1 MKNKQTPK
9 LFAGFKCLLFVVS
22 ALILLVIVIAPA
34 RANAQ
39 NKKVKKAQTRK
50 DTATDDKVY
59 EVCEQMPIFEGGDAA
74 LLKYLR
80 ENLKY
85 LRENLKYP
93 DKTKDRGVQG
103 RLIIGFIVE
112 KDGSLTDVKVLRPV
126 DIDLDAEVLRL
137 VKGMPKWIPGRHNG
151 QRVRVRYLLP
161 IHICLQ

>member
-34 RANAQ
+34 SANAQ
-39 NKKVKKAQTRK
+39 DKRGKTTQTRK

-74 LLKYLR
+74 LLKYLG
-80 ENLKY
+80 
-85 LRENLKYP
+85 ENLKYP

-103 RLIIGFIVE
+103 RVVIGFIVE

-151 QRVRVRYLLP
+151 QRVRVKYLLP

>member
-22 ALILLVIVIAPA
+22 ALILLVIVIAPV

-39 NKKVKKAQTRK
+39 DKKGKTTQMRK
-50 DTATDDKVY
+50 DTATDDKIY

-74 LLKYLR
+74 LLKYLG
-80 ENLKY
+80 
-85 LRENLKYP
+85 ENLKYP

-103 RLIIGFIVE
+103 RLVIGFIVE

-126 DIDLDAEVLRL
+126 DIDLDAEVLR
-137 VKGMPKWIPGRHNG
+137 VIKGMPKWIPGRQNG
-151 QRVRVRYLLP
+151 KRVRVRYLLP

>member
-34 RANAQ
+34 SASAQ
-39 NKKVKKAQTRK
+39 DKRGKTTQTRK

-85 LRENLKYP
+85 P

-103 RLIIGFIVE
+103 RLVIGFIVE

>member
-1 MKNKQTPK
+1 MKNKQTPI

-34 RANAQ
+34 SANAQ
-39 NKKVKKAQTRK
+39 DKRGKTTQTRK

-85 LRENLKYP
+85 P
-93 DKTKDRGVQG
+93 DNTKDRGVQG
-103 RLIIGFIVE
+103 RLVIGFIVE

>member
-1 MKNKQTPK
+1 MENKQTTN

-34 RANAQ
+34 SANAQ
-39 NKKVKKAQTRK
+39 DKRGKTTQTRK

-85 LRENLKYP
+85 P
-93 DKTKDRGVQG
+93 DNTKDRGVQG
-103 RLIIGFIVE
+103 RLVIGFIVE

>member
-39 NKKVKKAQTRK
+39 DKREKTTQTRK

-85 LRENLKYP
+85 P

-103 RLIIGFIVE
+103 RLVIGFIVE

-137 VKGMPKWIPGRHNG
+137 VKGMPKWIPGC
-151 QRVRVRYLLP
+151 QDEQLVRVRYNVPVSFRLKP
-161 IHICLQ
+161 ME

>member
-1 MKNKQTPK
+1 M
-9 LFAGFKCLLFVVS
+9 FAGFKCLLFVVS

-39 NKKVKKAQTRK
+39 DKREKTTQTRK

-85 LRENLKYP
+85 P

-103 RLIIGFIVE
+103 RLVIGFIVE

-126 DIDLDAEVLRL
+126 DIDLDAEVLRV
-137 VKGMPKWIPGRHNG
+137 VKGMPKWIPGRQNG
-151 QRVRVRYLLP
+151 KRVRVRYLLP

>member
-1 MKNKQTPK
+1 MKHKQTPI

-34 RANAQ
+34 RASAQ
-39 NKKVKKAQTRK
+39 DKKGKTTQTRK

-85 LRENLKYP
+85 P

-103 RLIIGFIVE
+103 RLVIGFIVE
-112 KDGSLTDVKVLRPV
+112 KDGSLTGVKVLRPV

-151 QRVRVRYLLP
+151 QRVRVRHLLP

>member
-22 ALILLVIVIAPA
+22 ALVLLVIVDAPA
-34 RANAQ
+34 KASAQ
-39 NKKVKKAQTRK
+39 DKKGKTTQTRK

-85 LRENLKYP
+85 P
-93 DKTKDRGVQG
+93 DNTKDRGVQG
-103 RLIIGFIVE
+103 RLVIGFIVE

-151 QRVRVRYLLP
+151 QRVRVRHLLP

>member
-1 MKNKQTPK
+1 MSMNNKQTPN
-9 LFAGFKCLLFVVS
+9 LFPGFKCLLFVVS
-22 ALILLVIVIAPA
+22 ALILLVIVVAPV

-39 NKKVKKAQTRK
+39 DKTEKTTQTRK

-85 LRENLKYP
+85 P

-103 RLIIGFIVE
+103 RLVIGFIVE

-137 VKGMPKWIPGRHNG
+137 VKGMPKWIPGRQNG
-151 QRVRVRYLLP
+151 KRVRVRYLLP

>member
-1 MKNKQTPK
+1 MKNKQAPK

-39 NKKVKKAQTRK
+39 DKREKTTQTHK
-50 DTATDDKVY
+50 DTTTDDKIY

-85 LRENLKYP
+85 P
-93 DKTKDRGVQG
+93 DNTKDRGVQG
-103 RLIIGFIVE
+103 RLVIGFIVE

-126 DIDLDAEVLRL
+126 DIDLDAEVLR
-137 VKGMPKWIPGRHNG
+137 VIKGMPKWIPGRQNG
-151 QRVRVRYLLP
+151 QRVRVKYLLP

>member
-1 MKNKQTPK
+1 MSMKHKQTPK

-34 RANAQ
+34 SANAQ
-39 NKKVKKAQTRK
+39 DKRGKTTQTRK

-85 LRENLKYP
+85 P

-103 RLIIGFIVE
+103 RLVIGFIVE

-126 DIDLDAEVLRL
+126 DIDLDAEVLR
-137 VKGMPKWIPGRHNG
+137 VIKGMPKWIPGRQNG
-151 QRVRVRYLLP
+151 KRVRVRYLLP

>member
-1 MKNKQTPK
+1 MKKKQTPK
-9 LFAGFKCLLFVVS
+9 LFAGFKCLLFAISTLV
-22 ALILLVIVIAPA
+22 LLVIVFAPA
-34 RANAQ
+34 GANAQ
-39 NKKVKKAQTRK
+39 NKKVKKARTHK
-50 DTATDDKVY
+50 DTTTDDKVY
-59 EVCEQMPIFEGGDAA
+59 DVCEQMPTYEGGDAA

-85 LRENLKYP
+85 P
-93 DKTKDRGVQG
+93 DNTKDRGVQG
-103 RLIIGFIVE
+103 RLVIGFIVE

-151 QRVRVRYLLP
+151 QRVRVRHLLP

>member
-34 RANAQ
+34 SANAQ
-39 NKKVKKAQTRK
+39 DKREKTTQTRK

-74 LLKYLR
+74 R
-80 ENLKY
+80 LKY

-103 RLIIGFIVE
+103 RVVIGFIVE

-151 QRVRVRYLLP
+151 QRVRVKYLLP

>member
-1 MKNKQTPK
+1 MKNKQTPI
-9 LFAGFKCLLFVVS
+9 LFTGFKCLLFVIS

-34 RANAQ
+34 SANAQ
-39 NKKVKKAQTRK
+39 DKRGKTTQTRK

-74 LLKYLR
+74 LLKYLG
-80 ENLKY
+80 ENLK
-85 LRENLKYP
+85 LPEE
-93 DKTKDRGVQG
+93 DQERGMQG
-103 RLIIGFIVE
+103 RMVVGFIVE
-112 KDGSLTDVKVLRPV
+112 KDGSLTNVKVLRPV
-126 DIDLDAEVLRL
+126 DIALDAEVLRV

>member
-22 ALILLVIVIAPA
+22 ALILLVIVFAPA

-39 NKKVKKAQTRK
+39 DKTEKTTQTRK
-50 DTATDDKVY
+50 DTTTDDKIY

-85 LRENLKYP
+85 P
-93 DKTKDRGVQG
+93 DNTKDRGVQG
-103 RLIIGFIVE
+103 RLVIGFIVE

-151 QRVRVRYLLP
+151 QRVRVRHLLP